1 MSFAN
6 FIPTLWA
13 EDFIRECERAHVFVA
28 DCTRKYEG
36 QLKEMGDE
44 VVIPSLVDPEIH
56 TMTISQKNGDI
67 GDPEFLSD
75 TAVRV
80 KADTIGYFN
89 FAVSDI
95 DKVQAKGDMFSEAKA
110 RAAYRMANEHD
121 VYVSRLAASGDAP
134 QLFTSAKKVVEG
146 TAGEGEVNVLR
157 LIDLCAQ
164 RLYENDVPDKTP
176 IVATIPPRLR
186 TMIKSEY
193 LDKDTDN
200 SEMMKNGY
208 VGKYGNVI
216 LRVSNNVYSTG
227 TGTSLVDKI
236 MVRTQQAIAFV
247 EQLSEVVPYQP
258 EKKVGVD
265 AIKGLSLY
273 GGKIIR
279 PRELI
284 VADISY

>member
-1 MSFAN
+1 MSYAN
-6 FIPTLWA
+6 FIPTVWA

-36 QLKEMGDE
+36 QLKKMGDE
-44 VVIPSLVDPEIH
+44 VVIPSLIDPEIH
-56 TMTISQKNGDI
+56 TISIKQKNDNI
-67 GDPEFLSD
+67 GEPEFLSD
-75 TAVRV
+75 TSIRV

-95 DKVQAKGDMFSEAKA
+95 DEMQAKGDMFSEAKT
-110 RAAYRMANEHD
+110 RAAHKMANEHD
-121 VYVSRLAASGDAP
+121 QYVARMAASQDAP
-134 QLFTSAKKVVEG
+134 VLFNAPKKVVEG
-146 TAGEGEVNVLR
+146 TAGEDEINVLR

-164 RLYENDVPDKTP
+164 RLYENDVPDKTT

-186 TMIKSEY
+186 TLIKSEY

-200 SEMMKNGY
+200 SEMMQNGF

-227 TGTSLVDKI
+227 NGSSLVDKI

-247 EQLSEVVPYQP
+247 ETLSDVMPYQP
-258 EKKVGVD
+258 EKKVAVD
-265 AIKGLSLY
+265 ALKG
-273 GGKIIR
+273 
-279 PRELI
+279 
-284 VADISY
+284 